1 MKTTTFANRHIGIGE
16 EELPLMLKKI
26 GVSSLDELIEKTIP
40 ANILLK
46 ESLKLGAAMTERE
59 FAEHI
64 GELAAGLKAGIWIT
78 LSGVVLLV
86 GYLLI
91 CHKIVKRTPADEVI
105 SCIDYPESAEAAAL
119 AALEEQTDED

>member
-16 EELPLMLKKI
+16 KELPLMLKKI

-46 ESLKLGAAMTERE
+46 EPLKLGAAMTERE

-64 GELAAGLKAGIWIT
+64 GKLAAQNRLYKPYIGCGWYDT
-78 LSGVVLLV
+78 V
-86 GYLLI
+86 
-91 CHKIVKRTPADEVI
+91 TPAVVQRNVFENPVWYTSYTPYQAEV
-105 SCIDYPESAEAAAL
+105 SQGRLEA
-119 AALEEQTDED
+119 

>member
-46 ESLKLGAAMTERE
+46 EPLKLGAAMTERE

-64 GELAAGLKAGIWIT
+64 DELAAQNKLYKTYIGCGW
-78 LSGVVLLV
+78 
-86 GYLLI
+86 
-91 CHKIVKRTPADEVI
+91 
-105 SCIDYPESAEAAAL
+105 
-119 AALEEQTDED
+119 

>member
-46 ESLKLGAAMTERE
+46 EPLKLGA
-59 FAEHI
+59 
-64 GELAAGLKAGIWIT
+64 
-78 LSGVVLLV
+78 
-86 GYLLI
+86 
-91 CHKIVKRTPADEVI
+91 P
-105 SCIDYPESAEAAAL
+105 
-119 AALEEQTDED
+119 